1 MDAFPM
7 LGHPADAGNQ
17 SAEIWRPDRRIDAD
31 KSSAAADR
39 AVIVFGRARRT
50 FLGGISRNRDVFHY
64 LADWFHLLG
73 PP

>member
-7 LGHPADAGNQ
+7 LCHSADAGYQ
-17 SAEIWRPDRRIDAD
+17 AAEIWRTDGCIDAD
-31 KSSAAADR
+31 KSGAAADR

-64 LADWFHLLG
+64 LADWFHLRG